1 MKHETG
7 ERNKYIKA
15 KGTIK
20 HQRFTKDRKCYAEH
34 SNTRPS
40 ILATSHVTPH
50 KTRTVLGHFGIGDA
64 GDERLADALKSNKTL
79 TKLNLRD
86 SRIWEAGAER
96 LADALKSN

>member
-40 ILATSHVTPH
+40 ILANARESPIRLRRQMTKTKRKNRFACNIVTID
-50 KTRTVLGHFGIGDA
+50 LGLIDF
-64 GDERLADALKSNKTL
+64 
-79 TKLNLRD
+79 
-86 SRIWEAGAER
+86 
-96 LADALKSN
+96 

>member
-7 ERNKYIKA
+7 ERNKYIEA

-40 ILATSHVTPH
+40 ILATS
-50 KTRTVLGHFGIGDA
+50 RA
-64 GDERLADALKSNKTL
+64 SEKSRASRASEKSEGGESSKNRVINK
-79 TKLNLRD
+79 
-86 SRIWEAGAER
+86 S
-96 LADALKSN
+96 